1 MQELTFVDYSKNQ
14 NSKSNEKLV
23 PETVTFDKDQFF
35 SLFGNIQ
42 TGKMTRTSKISQ
54 TDAQQTSNDLNN
66 LPPQLRVLQKSIDE
80 LSINVTLNTAAR
92 GEDEQFK
99 VKIMRLLGELSENVK
114 NLKEKVDK
122 LTDRVNEVIE
132 SNEISRNVSVISESE
147 LIDCNDIDLGQEQV
161 NDKLSDEKLSDGKLS
176 DEKLSDGKLSDGKP
190 KDDQPNDV
198 VDESL
203 DPKKVKFV
211 FEYEPFTDL
220 NKWLKK

>member
-1 MQELTFVDYSKNQ
+1 MQKLQEQTFVDCSRNQ
-14 NSKSNEKLV
+14 NLKSNEKLL

-35 SLFGNIQ
+35 SLFGNIPA
-42 TGKMTRTSKISQ
+42 GKIARTSKISQ

-66 LPPQLRVLQKSIDE
+66 LPPQLGVLQKSIDE

-114 NLKEKVDK
+114 SLKEKVDK
-122 LTDRVNEVIE
+122 LTDRVNEAIE
-132 SNEISRNVSVISESE
+132 NTGISRNVSIISESE

-161 NDKLSDEKLSDGKLS
+161 NDKLSDEKLSD
-176 DEKLSDGKLSDGKP
+176 EKLSDGKLSDDKP
-190 KDDQPNDV
+190 KDDQPSDV

-211 FEYEPFTDL
+211 FEYEPFIDL
-220 NKWLKK
+220 NKWLKKSD